1 MKLPYIEAGEIVT
14 THGVRGEVKVLSW
27 LDSPEMLCEFD
38 RCRISGREYVMDSVR
53 VQKTCNLV
61 KLRGVDTMED
71 AQKLR
76 GKTMELYREDIS
88 DELIFASE
96 LVDVEVYADGACIG
110 KIKEVL
116 DYPGNSVYVV
126 QGEREYLI
134 PAVKEFILSTDLE
147 RNQMQVKLLRFLQ
160 EKTFSRVGS
169 NRELHADVRFIAATS
184 RNLEELMAANKF
196 REDLY
201 YRLNIFPI
209 VMPDLSKRKGD
220 VMLLAEH
227 FLSKFNLKYGKDIK
241 RLSTPAINMLMA
253 YHWPGNVRELENCME
268 RAVITAQDDC
278 IYGYNLPA
286 SLQMPSHDVPY
297 SRDGEAPADLPTM
310 VDSFERELIVAA
322 LKRSPGNMSAA
333 ARELGIS
340 PRVLHYKMHRLG
352 LQKS

>member
-88 DELIFASE
+88 EELIFAAE

-147 RNQMQVKLLRFLQ
+147 RNQMQVKLL
-160 EKTFSRVGS
+160 KG
-169 NRELHADVRFIAATS
+169 
-184 RNLEELMAANKF
+184 MASD
-196 REDLY
+196 ED
-201 YRLNIFPI
+201 
-209 VMPDLSKRKGD
+209 
-220 VMLLAEH
+220 
-227 FLSKFNLKYGKDIK
+227 
-241 RLSTPAINMLMA
+241 
-253 YHWPGNVRELENCME
+253 
-268 RAVITAQDDC
+268 
-278 IYGYNLPA
+278 
-286 SLQMPSHDVPY
+286 
-297 SRDGEAPADLPTM
+297 
-310 VDSFERELIVAA
+310 
-322 LKRSPGNMSAA
+322 
-333 ARELGIS
+333 
-340 PRVLHYKMHRLG
+340 
-352 LQKS
+352 